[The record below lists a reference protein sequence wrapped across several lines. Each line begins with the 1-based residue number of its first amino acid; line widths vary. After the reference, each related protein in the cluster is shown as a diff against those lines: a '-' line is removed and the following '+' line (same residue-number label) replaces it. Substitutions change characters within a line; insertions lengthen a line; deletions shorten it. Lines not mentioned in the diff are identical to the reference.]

1 MRFCRLHIYIY
12 LAYIYIYDFHVQR
25 KNKEVSQF
33 TTSSFTGE
41 ITDLYPSEDKERGH
55 GADAAVP
62 KLSKLLIEI
71 FHKYSPQLFDNV
83 WHIFCRLG
91 YADNILT
98 CFGLFGLFWSFSP
111 RGSMQSSSVSPWPRA
126 WQPPW
131 RTASATP
138 CEVPPRALVFWHV
151 KAPAGK
157 SRSCQWGKE
166 LLHRYGIFDH
176 FCRYHV
182 HWNNL

>member
-1 MRFCRLHIYIY
+1 MHFCRFHIYIY
-12 LAYIYIYDFHVQR
+12 IPSLYIYDFHVQR

-55 GADAAVP
+55 GADAASWANCSSKSSTSTVPNCLIMFDIFFADLDMRIFWHVSDCLSYFDPSHPGVQCRVP
-62 KLSKLLIEI
+62 K
-71 FHKYSPQLFDNV
+71 FH
-83 WHIFCRLG
+83 LG
-91 YADNILT
+91 HVAAI
-98 CFGLFGLFWSFSP
+98 
-111 RGSMQSSSVSPWPRA
+111 
-126 WQPPW
+126 PW

-138 CEVPPRALVFWHV
+138 CEVPPRALVFWRV
-151 KAPAGK
+151 KAPGRAEAVNGEGT
-157 SRSCQWGKE
+157 SPYVR
-166 LLHRYGIFDH
+166 H